1 MNFSS
6 SNYYFSAL
14 ANLAVL
20 AGIIFLA
27 IELRQNSDIARTS
40 EYRENIQALAEWR
53 EILVGDPE
61 LSRNFEIYVQGNYL
75 SLDEEYQR
83 RVRYLINN
91 LFGIYEN
98 AFIARQNN
106 IMDEDGWQRF
116 QTGACI
122 HYNLVRESRI
132 FLSFVT
138 EVFFQYLETN
148 CSREQRG
155 NAI

>member
-1 MNFSS
+1 MSSLS
-6 SNYYFSAL
+6 SNYYFSLL

-27 IELRQNSDIARTS
+27 MELRQNSDIARTS

-53 EILVGDPE
+53 EILVTDAE
-61 LSRNFEIYVQGNYL
+61 LSRNFELYVQGEY
-75 SLDEEYQR
+75 STLDEDYQR

-98 AFIARQNN
+98 AFVARQNN
-106 IMDEDGWQRF
+106 IMDEDGWERF

-138 EVFFQYLETN
+138 ETFFQYLEAS
-148 CSREQRG
+148 CGREQER
-155 NAI
+155 

>member
-1 MNFSS
+1 MNLSS
-6 SNYYFSAL
+6 SNSYVSLL

-27 IELRQNSDIARTS
+27 IEIRQNSDIARTS

-53 EILVGDPE
+53 EILVGDPNLAE
-61 LSRNFEIYVQGNYL
+61 NFETYLQGNYS
-75 SLDEEYQR
+75 SLDEDYQR

-122 HYNLVRESRI
+122 HYNLVRGSRI

-138 EVFFQYLETN
+138 EVFFRYLEEN
-148 CSREQRG
+148 CRRG
-155 NAI
+155 